1 MSDCSYRKIQCPWS
15 PGWQNSGFND
25 RRAHQRWNQ
34 GNWKLQRIYSSDDSG
49 NWQKILNA
57 VELEKARNI
66 DKPIPLSNSN
76 LFTKS
81 LEIGKEKLPKIN
93 LKKFYD
99 NPISFNPFWD
109 SFARAVDDNPGL
121 SDVDKFNYLGNSLE
135 GPAAG
140 AIQGLLLTPK
150 NYKSVKALLK
160 KWFGQPQVI
169 INAHMEGLVK
179 ISAVSI
185 DNDLRCLGLLC
196 DQVEAHV
203 QALQALEI
211 NSESYGKLLIPSL
224 VEKLPPNIPLI
235 ISRAM
240 DQP

>member
-1 MSDCSYRKIQCPWS
+1 MVLRPGNINSLKNSLSGKMGDEELKKKRKIRGGHKGLVVMTLEKVKALLHEFGPPLVNQLNTCQIALTEKLNVLGAQDDKILALMTEEHIKDEIKETGNFRES
-15 PGWQNSGFND
+15 I
-25 RRAHQRWNQ
+25 HQMIVEID
-34 GNWKLQRIYSSDDSG
+34 KT
-49 NWQKILNA
+49 LNA

-81 LEIGKEKLPKIN
+81 LEIGKAKLPKIN

-160 KWFGQPQVI
+160 K
-169 INAHMEGLVK
+169 
-179 ISAVSI
+179 
-185 DNDLRCLGLLC
+185 
-196 DQVEAHV
+196 
-203 QALQALEI
+203 
-211 NSESYGKLLIPSL
+211 
-224 VEKLPPNIPLI
+224 
-235 ISRAM
+235 
-240 DQP
+240 